1 LAQGGKNIIFIAEI
15 QIDKMQRFYF
25 DTSVFGGVFDKEF
38 AEVTLQL
45 FERVKFGEVI
55 CVFSDLTETELLN
68 APENVKEHFKNL
80 PKENIERV
88 IVTDEILTL
97 ASKYVSE
104 KVVGQTSFDDCVHI
118 ATATIYKADILVSW
132 NFKHIVNVY
141 RIRGYN
147 AINIRSNYQS
157 LEIRSPKEIIEY
169 ED

>member
-1 LAQGGKNIIFIAEI
+1 
-15 QIDKMQRFYF
+15 MQRFYF
-25 DTSVFGGVFDKEF
+25 DTSIFGGAFDKEF
-38 AEVTLQL
+38 DEVTLQL
-45 FERVKFGEVI
+45 FERVKLGQVI

-68 APENVKEHFKNL
+68 APESVEEYFKNL

-88 IVTDEILTL
+88 VVTDEILIL

-147 AINIRSNYQS
+147 SINIRSNYQS
-157 LEIRSPKEIIEY
+157 LEIRSPREIIEY

>member
-1 LAQGGKNIIFIAEI
+1 MK
-15 QIDKMQRFYF
+15 QRIYF
-25 DTSVFGGVFDKEF
+25 DTSVFGGAFDKEF
-38 AEVTLQL
+38 DEVTLQL
-45 FERVKFGEVI
+45 FERVKLGQII

-68 APENVKEHFKNL
+68 APENVKEYFKNL

-88 IVTDEILTL
+88 VVTDEILTL

-104 KVVGQTSFDDCVHI
+104 KVVGKTSFDDCVHI

-147 AINIRSNYQS
+147 SINIRSNYQS